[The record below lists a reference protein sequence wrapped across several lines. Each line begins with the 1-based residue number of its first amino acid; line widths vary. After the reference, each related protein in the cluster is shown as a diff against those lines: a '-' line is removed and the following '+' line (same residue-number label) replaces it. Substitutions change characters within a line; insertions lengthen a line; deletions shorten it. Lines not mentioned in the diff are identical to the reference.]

1 MVAPTGGRTGVKDC
15 HYTAIRLS
23 ADGTAKALPQFDLHF
38 RHDFSLDITVQI
50 AVLLPHGFSQRVGY
64 LKWQLHNDEQGDH
77 ISGEIHTFPAR
88 STGEQDGVGKLFEA
102 FQIDLWVALCLQHRH
117 RELIFQFFID
127 TAHLIVGSEQH
138 QRVSVGGVDQI
149 LDLMGHAVRILFG
162 RDLLSVCRWKIKQ
175 TVFFVSKW
183 RYDAQCAQ

>member
-1 MVAPTGGRTGVKDC
+1 MYPEEAVYILNRFRNRHIGQCFQHHLMISLSWCCTGVENSN
-15 HYTAIRLS
+15 HAAVGFS
-23 ADGTAKALPQFDLHF
+23 SDGTAKALPQFDLHF

-127 TAHLIVGSEQH
+127 TAHLIVDVNSTN
-138 QRVSVGGVDQI
+138 VCP
-149 LDLMGHAVRILFG
+149 LAVLI
-162 RDLLSVCRWKIKQ
+162 SSWI
-175 TVFFVSKW
+175 
-183 RYDAQCAQ
+183 